1 MTILKFKFIHN
12 IESKIYFIPS
22 IYAISAT
29 LLSAL
34 VIFVEYRYTQTL
46 GNVLPG
52 FFFTSYDL
60 SKTILSTIA
69 GSLFAMITV
78 SFSTIMVVLTM
89 YSSQF
94 SPRTMQDFLKN
105 KVTLKVL
112 GVFLAGFIYSML
124 TLLFLN
130 DSVSRSGESIIF
142 SGLLG
147 VIIAIICLGYFV
159 YFIHHAANSV
169 QVNLLIESLKEE
181 VIEIVDKIEA
191 RNNSNDQ
198 IRNDPPDNLKEK
210 LDRELCEVNPKQSG
224 YIQVIYDIELTKL
237 ADEYDIIVRAEKM
250 IGDYVTE
257 NTVVFKIWQLN
268 KNAEKFSEE
277 ELEEIQNKILGNLV
291 INNERSKKN
300 DIEFGLLKLTEVA
313 LRAISPGINDPNTAI
328 FCINQLGWVLSRIA
342 VANLENTYYYNEK
355 DELCFILEDISFW
368 DLLYKTFY
376 QLSHYGNQDVSVA
389 GSIIDA
395 LVIIAEGSPK
405 DIKEQVWHFSHYI
418 LGGFDKNV
426 LEQEDKKF
434 LNHKIYRLAKETGHK
449 EQREKYF
456 QVENF
461 KIN

>member
-1 MTILKFKFIHN
+1 LKLKFLHN
-12 IESKIYFIPS
+12 IENKIYFIPS

-29 LLSAL
+29 LLSIV
-34 VIFVEYRYTQTL
+34 VIFIEYKYTNTL
-46 GNVLPG
+46 INVLPSY
-52 FFFTSYDL
+52 FFTSYDL

-112 GVFLAGFIYSML
+112 GIFIAGFIYSIL
-124 TLLFLN
+124 TLLFID
-130 DSVSRSGESIIF
+130 DSLQGSGDSIIF
-142 SGLLG
+142 SAMIG
-147 VIIAIICLGYFV
+147 VIVAIVCLGYFV

-198 IRNDPPDNLKEK
+198 IRNEAPDNLKEM
-210 LDRELCEVNPKQSG
+210 LDDREVCEVHPEQSG

-237 ADEYDIIVRAEKM
+237 ADEYDIIIRAEKM

-257 NTVVFKIWQLN
+257 NTIVFKLWQLN
-268 KNAEKFSEE
+268 QEQEKFTEE
-277 ELEEIQNKILGNLV
+277 ELEEIKTKIRGNLV
-291 INNERSKKN
+291 ISNERSKKN

-355 DELCFILEDISFW
+355 DELFFISSF
-368 DLLYKTFY
+368 FC
-376 QLSHYGNQDVSVA
+376 Q
-389 GSIIDA
+389 SI
-395 LVIIAEGSPK
+395 
-405 DIKEQVWHFSHYI
+405 
-418 LGGFDKNV
+418 
-426 LEQEDKKF
+426 
-434 LNHKIYRLAKETGHK
+434 
-449 EQREKYF
+449 
-456 QVENF
+456 NF
-461 KIN
+461 VV

>member
-1 MTILKFKFIHN
+1 MAVLKIKFLRN
-12 IESKIYFIPS
+12 IENKIYFIPS
-22 IYAISAT
+22 LYAIAAT
-29 LLSAL
+29 LASFF
-34 VIFVEYRYTQTL
+34 VIFIEYQYSSTL
-46 GNVLPG
+46 VNVLPS

-78 SFSTIMVVLTM
+78 SFSMIMVVLTM

-112 GVFLAGFIYSML
+112 GIFIAGFIYSMI

-130 DSVSRSGESIIF
+130 DSQQESGEPFLF
-142 SGLLG
+142 SAMIG
-147 VIIAIICLGYFV
+147 VIVAIICLGYFV

-198 IRNDPPDNLKEK
+198 IRNDPPDNLREM
-210 LDRELCEVNPKQSG
+210 LDREFCELHPEQSG

-257 NTVVFKIWQLN
+257 NTIVFKFWQLN
-268 KNAEKFSEE
+268 EEAEKFTEE
-277 ELEEIQNKILGNLV
+277 KLEEIKDKIHDNLV
-291 INNERSKKN
+291 ISNERSKKN

-355 DELCFILEDISFW
+355 NELCFILEDISFW

-376 QLSHYGNQDVSVA
+376 QLTHYGKQDVSVA

-395 LVIIAEGSPK
+395 LIIIAEGSPQE
-405 DIKEQVWHFSHYI
+405 IKEQVWKFSHYV

-434 LNHKIYRLAKETGHK
+434 LNHKIYRLAKETEHQ
-449 EQREKYF
+449 EDREKYF

>member
-1 MTILKFKFIHN
+1 MKLKILHN
-12 IESKIYFIPS
+12 IENKIYFIPS

-29 LLSAL
+29 VLSFAVILIEHQYSSSL
-34 VIFVEYRYTQTL
+34 VNI
-46 GNVLPG
+46 LPSY
-52 FFFTSYDL
+52 FFNSYDL

-105 KVTLKVL
+105 KATLKVL
-112 GVFLAGFIYSML
+112 GIFIAGFIYSIL
-124 TLLFLN
+124 TLLFID
-130 DSVSRSGESIIF
+130 DSLQGTGESMIF
-142 SGLLG
+142 SALIG
-147 VIIAIICLGYFV
+147 VIVAIICLGYFV

-169 QVNLLIESLKEE
+169 QVNLLIENLKDE
-181 VIEIVDKIEA
+181 VIDIVDSIEA

-198 IRNDPPDNLKEK
+198 IRNDPPENLKE
-210 LDRELCEVNPKQSG
+210 LTDRDFVELYPDKSG
-224 YIQVIYDIELTKL
+224 YIQTIFDLELTEL
-237 ADEYDIIVRAEKM
+237 ADQHDIILRAEKM
-250 IGDYVTE
+250 IGDYITE
-257 NTVVFKIWQLN
+257 NSVVFKLWQLN
-268 KNAEKFSEE
+268 PKAELTEA
-277 ELEEIQNKILGNLV
+277 ELEEIRKQIRNNIV
-291 INNERSKKN
+291 ISNERSKKN

-389 GSIIDA
+389 GSILDA
-395 LVIIAEGSPK
+395 LVIIAEGSPAEIK
-405 DIKEQVWHFSHYI
+405 DQVWKFSHYI
-418 LGGFDKNV
+418 LGGFDQNV

-434 LNHKIYRLAKETGHK
+434 LNSKIYKLAKETNHQ
-449 EQREKYF
+449 EEREKYF
-456 QVENF
+456 QLANF
-461 KIN
+461 KIS

>member
-1 MTILKFKFIHN
+1 MKLKILHN
-12 IESKIYFIPS
+12 IENKIYFIPS
-22 IYAISAT
+22 LYAISAT
-29 LLSAL
+29 FLSIAVILLEHS
-34 VIFVEYRYTQTL
+34 YGR
-46 GNVLPG
+46 VLADLLPAY
-52 FFFTSYDL
+52 FFTSYDL

-105 KVTLKVL
+105 KITLKVL
-112 GVFLAGFIYSML
+112 GVFIAGFIYSIL

-130 DSVSRSGESIIF
+130 DTLQGTGDANIF
-142 SGLLG
+142 SAMIG
-147 VIIAIICLGYFV
+147 VIVAIVCLGYFV

-169 QVNLLIESLKEE
+169 QVNLLIENLKDE
-181 VIEIVDKIEA
+181 VIEIVDSIEA

-198 IRNDPPDNLKEK
+198 IRNDPPANLNT
-210 LDRELCEVNPKQSG
+210 LTNREAYQIKPQKSG
-224 YIQVIYDIELTKL
+224 YIQKIYDLELTKL
-237 ADEYDIIVRAEKM
+237 ADEQDLIIRAEKM

-257 NTVVFKIWQLN
+257 NTVIFKVWQLYPAADF
-268 KNAEKFSEE
+268 KEDFTDISE
-277 ELEEIQNKILGNLV
+277 KILTNLV

-342 VANLENTYYYNEK
+342 VANLENTYYYNDK

-389 GSIIDA
+389 GSILDA
-395 LVIIAEGSPK
+395 LVIIAEGSPQSV
-405 DIKEQVWHFSHYI
+405 KEQVWHFSHYI
-418 LGGFDKNV
+418 LGGFSKEV

-434 LNHKIYRLAKETGHK
+434 LNHKIYRLARETGHK
-449 EQREKYF
+449 KEKENYY
-456 QVENF
+456 QVENS
-461 KIN
+461 

>member
-1 MTILKFKFIHN
+1 LKLKILHN
-12 IESKIYFIPS
+12 IENKIYFIPS
-22 IYAISAT
+22 LYAISAT
-29 LLSAL
+29 FLSIAVILLEHS
-34 VIFVEYRYTQTL
+34 YGR
-46 GNVLPG
+46 VLADLLPAY
-52 FFFTSYDL
+52 FFTSYDL

-105 KVTLKVL
+105 KITLKVL
-112 GVFLAGFIYSML
+112 GVFIAGFIYSIL

-130 DSVSRSGESIIF
+130 DTLQGTGDANIF
-142 SGLLG
+142 SAMIG
-147 VIIAIICLGYFV
+147 VIVAIVCLGYFV

-169 QVNLLIESLKEE
+169 QVNLLIENLKDE
-181 VIEIVDKIEA
+181 VIEIVDSIEA

-198 IRNDPPDNLKEK
+198 IRNDPPANLNT
-210 LDRELCEVNPKQSG
+210 LTNREAYQIKPQKSG
-224 YIQVIYDIELTKL
+224 YIQKIYDLELTKL
-237 ADEYDIIVRAEKM
+237 ADEQDLIIRAEKM

-257 NTVVFKIWQLN
+257 NTVIFKVWQLYPAADF
-268 KNAEKFSEE
+268 KEDFTDISE
-277 ELEEIQNKILGNLV
+277 KILTNLV

-342 VANLENTYYYNEK
+342 VANLENTYYYNDK

-389 GSIIDA
+389 GSILDA
-395 LVIIAEGSPK
+395 LVIIAEGSPQSV
-405 DIKEQVWHFSHYI
+405 KEQVWHFSHYI
-418 LGGFDKNV
+418 LGGFSKEV

-434 LNHKIYRLAKETGHK
+434 LNHKIYRLARETGHK
-449 EQREKYF
+449 KEKENYY
-456 QVENF
+456 QVENS
-461 KIN
+461 

>member
-1 MTILKFKFIHN
+1 MKLKILHN
-12 IESKIYFIPS
+12 IENKIYFIPS
-22 IYAISAT
+22 LYAISAT
-29 LLSAL
+29 FLSIAVILLEHS
-34 VIFVEYRYTQTL
+34 Y
-46 GNVLPG
+46 GSVLADLLPAY
-52 FFFTSYDL
+52 FFTSYDL

-105 KVTLKVL
+105 KITLKVL
-112 GVFLAGFIYSML
+112 GVFIAGFIYSIL

-130 DSVSRSGESIIF
+130 DTLQGSGDANIF
-142 SGLLG
+142 SAMIG
-147 VIIAIICLGYFV
+147 VIVAIVCLGYFV

-169 QVNLLIESLKEE
+169 QVNLLIENLKDE
-181 VIEIVDKIEA
+181 VIEIVDSIEA

-198 IRNDPPDNLKEK
+198 IRNDPPANLNT
-210 LDRELCEVNPKQSG
+210 LTNREAYQIKPQKSG
-224 YIQVIYDIELTKL
+224 YIQKIYDLELTKL
-237 ADEYDIIVRAEKM
+237 ADEQDLIIRAEKM

-257 NTVVFKIWQLN
+257 NTVIFKVWQLYPA
-268 KNAEKFSEE
+268 AEFKEDFTDISE
-277 ELEEIQNKILGNLV
+277 KILTNLV

-342 VANLENTYYYNEK
+342 VANLENTYYYNDK

-389 GSIIDA
+389 GSILDA
-395 LVIIAEGSPK
+395 LVIIAEGSPQSV
-405 DIKEQVWHFSHYI
+405 KEQVWHFSHYI
-418 LGGFDKNV
+418 LGGFSKEV

-434 LNHKIYRLAKETGHK
+434 LNHKIYRLARETGHK
-449 EQREKYF
+449 KEKENYY
-456 QVENF
+456 QVENS
-461 KIN
+461 